1 VFIDLWRIGMR
12 KGDSE
17 MTDRQMRHMI
27 SHALAAARPIAER
40 YYHVCWWEEAVRCH
54 HVRHTTEPHEVFLSA
69 PGRVF
74 LGELSAVQWRL
85 MTNRIT
91 DFCERQGIVL
101 DLHSGRGQKT
111 SAGRRRRWVTEY
123 DAARLDALLSRART
137 WPSETYADAYRHK
150 LRRLLKTAHVV
161 TPSDVPE
168 DVVTMNS
175 QVRLRNDEDD
185 IEVDLFLVFPADARG
200 SDVLKPK
207 VSIFTETG
215 LSMLGRRVG
224 DKIDDRL
231 RILDLP
237 YQPEAAGDFDL

>member
-1 VFIDLWRIGMR
+1 
-12 KGDSE
+12 

-27 SHALAAARPIAER
+27 SHVIAAAQPAAEK

-54 HVRHTTEPHEVFLSA
+54 HVRHTTERHEVFFSA
-69 PGRVF
+69 PGSVF

-85 MTNRIT
+85 MINRIA
-91 DFCERQGIVL
+91 DFCGRQGIVL
-101 DLHSGRGQKT
+101 DLHSGRGQT
-111 SAGRRRRWVTEY
+111 SANGAMRRRSVTEY
-123 DAARLDALLSRART
+123 DAARLHTLLSCART
-137 WPSETYADAYRHK
+137 LPSEMYVGVYECK
-150 LRRLLKTAHVV
+150 LQRLLRAANVV
-161 TPSDVPE
+161 APSDVPQ

-185 IEVDLFLVFPADARG
+185 VETDLFLVFPADARG
-200 SDVLKPK
+200 SDVMKPK
-207 VSIFTETG
+207 VSIFTQTG

>member
-1 VFIDLWRIGMR
+1 
-12 KGDSE
+12 

-27 SHALAAARPIAER
+27 SHAIAAARPVAEK

-69 PGRVF
+69 PGSVF
-74 LGELSAVQWRL
+74 PGELSAVQWRL
-85 MTNRIT
+85 MISRIA

-111 SAGRRRRWVTEY
+111 SKGRMRRRWVTEY
-123 DAARLDALLSRART
+123 DAARLHALLGRVRT
-137 WPSETYADAYRHK
+137 LPSEMYVDVYRHK
-150 LRRLLKTAHVV
+150 LQRLLRAANVV
-161 TPSDVPE
+161 APSDVPE

-175 QVRLRNDEDD
+175 QVRLRNADEDMETD
-185 IEVDLFLVFPADARG
+185 VFLVFPADARG
-200 SDVLKPK
+200 SDFLKPK
-207 VSIFTETG
+207 LSIFTETG

-224 DKIDDRL
+224 DQIDDRL
-231 RILDLP
+231 RIVDLP